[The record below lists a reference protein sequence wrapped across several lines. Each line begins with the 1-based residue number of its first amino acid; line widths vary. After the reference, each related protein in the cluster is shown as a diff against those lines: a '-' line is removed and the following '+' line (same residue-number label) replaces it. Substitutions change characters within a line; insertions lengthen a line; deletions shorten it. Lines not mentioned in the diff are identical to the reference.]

1 MTAAQ
6 LADAK
11 AFEAEWDAE
20 LGGISTRVYREFL
33 GFAVARM
40 SQLGADPD
48 GVIRYVGACFE
59 IWKHWAEQ
67 RALEGDEGGRA

>member
-1 MTAAQ
+1 MTPAQ

-11 AFEAEWDAE
+11 AFEARWDAE

-40 SQLGADPD
+40 SQLGADPN

-67 RALEGDEGGRA
+67 RELDAAEGGQA